1 MPDETDITIEQHLAS
16 LPQYVKDA
24 FKAAKPFEKIR
35 QIGVDFKMHLDEN
48 EKLEQEVLLV
58 MLGLESPDTFID
70 DTSKTFGLSD
80 EDSKKLV
87 DRISAELFVPIRDAM
102 QRYMEELAGGEE
114 TTEDTKPPAEE
125 PVGFTLTPNP
135 SKIASLTP
143 QAPTAPVV
151 PIEKVAVITPITPA
165 GAVQPV
171 APKLDMTVTP
181 AGDALTKPQ
190 ISPAQKVDVGISPT
204 KPSYKL
210 DPYLEP
216 PV

>member
-35 QIGVDFKMHLDEN
+35 KIGVDFKMHLDQN
-48 EKLEQEVLLV
+48 EQLEQEVLLV

-70 DTSKTFGLSD
+70 ETSKTFGLSD

-102 QRYMEELAGGEE
+102 QRYMEERMGGEE
-114 TTEDTKPPAEE
+114 VREDVKPPAEE

-135 SKIASLTP
+135 SKIAALTP
-143 QAPTAPVV
+143 EAPMATVV
-151 PIEKVAVITPITPA
+151 PIEKVAVVTPITPA
-165 GAVQPV
+165 AAAQPA

-181 AGDALTKPQ
+181 TGDTLIKPQ
-190 ISPAQKVDVGISPT
+190 ISAAQKIDVGISPA
-204 KPSYKL
+204 KPSYKV